1 MEKLTLQK
9 IKVYKKVCGIYKIKI
24 HDKEY
29 IGSSKNIQHRLRQ
42 HLITLKQNKH
52 HNHTM
57 QNLYNKYGIDNIYFE
72 VIEICLEENRINREK
87 YYIDSI
93 KPYINHILDPENI
106 IRDKEYKHRISISK
120 KKYYETHSPVN
131 IKMVYQYS
139 LEGKY
144 LQSYKS
150 ITDAARATNQDV
162 TAICSVCNNRSYTAG
177 GYRWSFEL
185 KETLSKLKK
194 KYKKVPV
201 IQYSLDNVFIKE
213 WDSKTDAE
221 KELKICNISRAIR
234 KNLTAGGYKW
244 KYKI

>member
-1 MEKLTLQK
+1 MNKLILENLIPHK
-9 IKVYKKVCGIYKIKI
+9 NKCGIYKITINNKI
-24 HDKEY
+24 Y
-29 IGSSKNIQHRLRQ
+29 IGSSKNIKNRLNT
-42 HLITLKQNKH
+42 HLKTLKNKTH

-72 VIEICLEENRINREK
+72 VIETCLEENRISREK
-87 YYIDSI
+87 YYINSI

-150 ITDAARATNQDV
+150 ITDAAISTNQDT

-177 GYRWSFEL
+177 GYR
-185 KETLSKLKK
+185 
-194 KYKKVPV
+194 
-201 IQYSLDNVFIKE
+201 
-213 WDSKTDAE
+213 
-221 KELKICNISRAIR
+221 
-234 KNLTAGGYKW
+234 
-244 KYKI
+244 

>member
-24 HDKEY
+24 HNKEY

-42 HLITLKQNKH
+42 HLTTLKQNKH

-106 IRDKEYKHRISISK
+106 IRDEEYKHRISISK

-131 IKMVYQYS
+131 IKMVYQYN

-144 LQSYKS
+144 IQSYKS

-177 GYRWSFEL
+177 RYR
-185 KETLSKLKK
+185 
-194 KYKKVPV
+194 
-201 IQYSLDNVFIKE
+201 
-213 WDSKTDAE
+213 
-221 KELKICNISRAIR
+221 
-234 KNLTAGGYKW
+234 
-244 KYKI
+244 